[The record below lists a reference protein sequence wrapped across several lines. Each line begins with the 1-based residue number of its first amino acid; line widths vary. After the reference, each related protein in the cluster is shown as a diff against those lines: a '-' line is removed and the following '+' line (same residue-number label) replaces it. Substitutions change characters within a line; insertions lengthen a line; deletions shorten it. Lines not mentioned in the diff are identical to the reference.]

1 MLKNVTR
8 WQIIEAWFGTITLA
22 AAAAIAFGAMPTL
35 ATAVGLAALSLVPP
49 GVVLIVWPGV
59 QPPTAADVL
68 RGDRY

>member
-8 WQIIEAWFGTITLA
+8 WQVVEAWFGTISLA

-35 ATAVGLAALSLVPP
+35 ATAVGLAVLSLVPP
-49 GVVLIVWPGV
+49 GIVLMAWPGV